1 MKKLLSLAFALVL
14 ISQASPA
21 SAAIKFSGDAQVRP
35 RFEMLDYEVNDYD
48 VENTEN
54 LKYYYRL
61 RLKAA
66 ADLGDGYFAKALI
79 SSETPGW
86 LATVSDANSEKF
98 DLGVSQLYF
107 GRMMENSHYMM
118 GRMPLGSL
126 NNPVFD
132 ITMYPF
138 QATEIP
144 VFLYNNDRLYGF
156 NYGTKV
162 GPGELN
168 ATLCILN
175 NDASHI
181 TDAWDDNEDDVLED
195 GYALHVSYKTN
206 IGNVTFQP
214 QLLAALT
221 GADIAG
227 GAYIDSNMW
236 GMGAYQDVAPITFG
250 ANATIPAGST
260 TFTVSGFYSFV
271 DGEGYEFVADGEDPC
286 CGTVYVAEDRDVDY
300 HSYLFRVKAQNGPVT
315 AWFDYN
321 AATDET
327 GSSDV
332 DYSNMFVWAQYN
344 WKVHESSM
352 GSFTVSPTVRYLASE
367 VDNGT
372 ETNTSR
378 LRTELWAQVTF

>member
-1 MKKLLSLAFALVL
+1 MKKILSLVFALVL
-14 ISQASPA
+14 LSQASPA
-21 SAAIKFSGDAQVRP
+21 SAEIKFSGDAHVRP
-35 RFEMLDYEVNDYD
+35 RGEFID
-48 VENTEN
+48 VDGMDNKDD

-86 LATVSDANSEKF
+86 LVSVGDSNSETF

-132 ITMYPF
+132 LSMYPF

-144 VFLYNNDRLYGF
+144 VFLFNNDRLYGF

-168 ATLCILN
+168 ATLCVLN
-175 NDASHI
+175 NDM
-181 TDAWDDNEDDVLED
+181 TEDDVFED
-195 GYALHVSYKTN
+195 GYAVHLAYKTN
-206 IGNVTFQP
+206 IGNVTFEP

-221 GADIAG
+221 DADIAG
-227 GAYIDSNMW
+227 GSYISPVGLSTYDN
-236 GMGAYQDVAPITFG
+236 VTPFTLG
-250 ANATIPAGST
+250 ANLMIPAGKT
-260 TFTVSGFYSFV
+260 NFTLSGFYTFA
-271 DGEGYEFVADGEDPC
+271 DQAGEARTYNADGSTSSA
-286 CGTVYVAEDRDVDY
+286 GAADVDY
-300 HSYLFRVKAQNGPVT
+300 SAYLFRIKAQNGPVT
-315 AWFDYN
+315 AWLDYN
-321 AATDET
+321 AAEDNTT
-327 GSSDV
+327 GFEA
-332 DYSNMFVWAQYN
+332 DYKNMFIWAQYN
-344 WKVHESSM
+344 WTVHESSM
-352 GSFTVSPTVRYLASE
+352 GKFTLAPTVRYLASE

-372 ETNTSR
+372 ETDYSR
-378 LRTELWAQVTF
+378 LRTELWASVSF